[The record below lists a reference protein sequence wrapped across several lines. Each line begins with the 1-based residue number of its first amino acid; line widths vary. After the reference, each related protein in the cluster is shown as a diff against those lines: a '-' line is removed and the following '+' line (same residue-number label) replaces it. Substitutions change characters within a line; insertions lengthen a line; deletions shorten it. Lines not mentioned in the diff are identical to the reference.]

1 MKGIILAGGKGT
13 RLYPSTM
20 VLSKQLLPL
29 YDKPMIYYPLSIL
42 MLSEIREVL
51 IISSEKD
58 LPLFKSLLGDGSHLG
73 MKFEYKVQ
81 KYPNG
86 IAEAFIIAEDF
97 IGNDSV
103 CLVLGDNVFYGQ
115 GLSKILLRARKN
127 LLNAVVFAVQ
137 VRNPSEFGVVEIK
150 GGKAISIEEK
160 PNKPKSN
167 FAVPGLYFYPN
178 NVVSKAKS
186 IMKSNRGELEI
197 TSINELYLDEG
208 ILRVEILGRGIAWLD
223 TGSAKSML
231 MAAEFIHVLQERQN
245 LYVACIEEISYRKGY
260 INLNQLKQ
268 IAKINSN
275 SDYSQYLM
283 SIVIE
288 NEKLK

>member
-81 KYPNG
+81 KHPNG

-197 TSINELYLDEG
+197 TSINQLYLNEG

>member
-42 MLSEIREVL
+42 MLSEIRDVL

-150 GGKAISIEEK
+150 GGKAISIVEK

-197 TSINELYLDEG
+197 TSINELYLNEG

>member
-150 GGKAISIEEK
+150 GGKAISIVEK

-197 TSINELYLDEG
+197 TSINQLYLNEG